1 MKQEQ
6 PLREQVEEYAQVVT
20 KALHDE
26 GFKRRLVTDPRTVL
40 REYGIAVPD
49 GQTVRVLENSAETV
63 YVALPTKPAA
73 ALSDGQLA
81 RLAGEGQGA
90 TRKVGQ
96 LLLKVWQ
103 DPTFKRRLV
112 ADPRAVLREEGLPV
126 PDSTSVRVL
135 EDTPE
140 TMHLV
145 LPRNLPG
152 EEELSDEQLEQVA
165 GGIVPLV
172 FAGAAIGVG
181 ITCLVKGGSEAF
193 GWFE

>member
-1 MKQEQ
+1 MGQEQ
-6 PLREQVEEYAQVVT
+6 PLREQAEEYAQVVT
-20 KALHDE
+20 KTWQDE
-26 GFKRRLVTDPRTVL
+26 GFKRRLVADPRAVL
-40 REYGIAVPD
+40 QEYGIAVPD
-49 GQTVRVLENSAETV
+49 GQAVRVVENTAETV
-63 YVALPTKPAA
+63 YVALPTKPAG

-103 DPTFKRRLV
+103 DPKFKLRLV
-112 ADPRAVLREEGLPV
+112 ADPRAVLQEEGLPV
-126 PDSTSVRVL
+126 PAGKAVRVV
-135 EDTPE
+135 EDTAE

-145 LPRNLPG
+145 LPRKPA
-152 EEELSDEQLEQVA
+152 EKEELTDEQLEQVA

-172 FAGAAIGVG
+172 LAGAALGVG
-181 ITCLVKGGSEAF
+181 VTCLVKGGSEAF

>member
-1 MKQEQ
+1 MGQEQ
-6 PLREQVEEYAQVVT
+6 PVRVQEEEYAQVVT
-20 KALHDE
+20 KSSQDE
-26 GFKRRLVTDPRTVL
+26 GFKRRLVADPRAVL

-49 GQTVRVLENSAETV
+49 GQAVRVVENTAETI
-63 YVALPTKPAA
+63 YMALPTKPSGG
-73 ALSDGQLA
+73 LSDGQLA

-112 ADPRAVLREEGLPV
+112 ADPRAVLQEEGLPV
-126 PDSTSVRVL
+126 PAGKAVRVV
-135 EDTPE
+135 EDTAE

-145 LPRNLPG
+145 LPHKPAEG
-152 EEELSDEQLEQVA
+152 ELTDDQLEQVA
-165 GGIVPLV
+165 GGIVPLIA
-172 FAGAAIGVG
+172 AGALIGVG
-181 ITCLVKGGSEAF
+181 VTCLVKGGSEAF